1 MRYVDGYQPVA
12 LRLFTLQG
20 LCNAATIAGGLLSFL
35 NRKWWA
41 IVLAAVAFVA
51 TLIVQYF
58 IYRASTRTTYHQFQD
73 ERDTRFVDF
82 FCNWYDRNGT
92 HNIYCKDLD
101 WLDRPEVSPIVEVL
115 KRRHANVSIFI
126 REDAARVCADLRSA
140 GVRIYLVPN
149 MARSQMKMSMRI
161 DDDDQELIIRR
172 KAPGTTD
179 VQFIRSEDKYLLG
192 LAEDLFT
199 AYRVQPTQ

>member
-1 MRYVDGYQPVA
+1 MDGYQPLV
-12 LRLFTLQG
+12 LRLFILQG
-20 LCNAATIAGGLLSFL
+20 FCNAATIAGGLLSFL
-35 NRKWWA
+35 SREWWA
-41 IVLAAVAFVA
+41 IILAAGAFVA
-51 TLIVQYF
+51 TLVVQYF
-58 IYRASTRTTYHQFQD
+58 IYRASTKNTYHQFPD
-73 ERDTRFVDF
+73 ERDRGFVDF

-101 WLDRPEVSPIVEVL
+101 WLDRPEVARIVDVL

-126 REDAARVCADLRSA
+126 REDAARVCDDLRNA

-149 MARSQMKMSMRI
+149 VARSQMKMSMRI

-172 KAPGTTD
+172 KGPGATD